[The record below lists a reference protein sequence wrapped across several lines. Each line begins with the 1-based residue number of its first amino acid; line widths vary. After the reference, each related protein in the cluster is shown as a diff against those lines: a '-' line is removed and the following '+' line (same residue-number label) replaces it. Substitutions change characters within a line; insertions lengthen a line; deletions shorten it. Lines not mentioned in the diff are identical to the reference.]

1 MSDYIRHLSL
11 QLTVHPTLPALLTK
25 TRPTEDQISYLLFK
39 KNEFQITKDLLPIQS
54 LRIRWNRSSPK
65 TSNHSLYLTRLIYDP
80 RYPERNFA
88 GLEFKHN
95 KGGVSLAGS
104 PGTGIPGSEPPTY
117 ATHSPIEVQ
126 AREDKHIAE
135 ALHKQYSPLVHAS
148 PERNTQSRTS
158 PAYFTQQ
165 PDQGH

>member
-65 TSNHSLYLTRLIYDP
+65 TSNHSLYLTRLNYDP
-80 RYPERNFA
+80 RYPERNFGGNQLPDCSM
-88 GLEFKHN
+88 GL
-95 KGGVSLAGS
+95 
-104 PGTGIPGSEPPTY
+104 
-117 ATHSPIEVQ
+117 
-126 AREDKHIAE
+126 
-135 ALHKQYSPLVHAS
+135 SPLYPTLTSDLHVSTVGDPPSEFPQTSTNSGIIHNLS
-148 PERNTQSRTS
+148 GPRIRTTTRS
-158 PAYFTQQ
+158 KM
-165 PDQGH
+165 

>member
-65 TSNHSLYLTRLIYDP
+65 TSNHSLYLTRLLTISAILREISEGTSYQIV
-80 RYPERNFA
+80 RWVFRLYTQLWQA
-88 GLEFKHN
+88 ICTSALLEILHLSF
-95 KGGVSLAGS
+95 LRLR
-104 PGTGIPGSEPPTY
+104 
-117 ATHSPIEVQ
+117 PIQV
-126 AREDKHIAE
+126 
-135 ALHKQYSPLVHAS
+135 
-148 PERNTQSRTS
+148 
-158 PAYFTQQ
+158 
-165 PDQGH
+165 